1 MKYSKMEFFLSTL
14 FSHIHWN
21 DDKVWNES
29 SQEAVYYWQYEVGT
43 KELL

>member
-1 MKYSKMEFFLSTL
+1 MKYSEMEFFLSTL
-14 FSHIHWN
+14 FSHIHWK
-21 DDKVWNES
+21 DDKVWDES